1 MTRSI
6 SQLGTGPA
14 GDALPVPVTP
24 VPVAPVDSRR
34 RWVDVSTDSEGV
46 LQFEA
51 LDSASRRDFFLTRG
65 GPERVAD
72 TEDRVGRPRDAEL
85 KA

>member
-1 MTRSI
+1 MCRASDASTSAESRGEES
-6 SQLGTGPA
+6 TKA

-51 LDSASRRDFFLTRG
+51 LDSASSH
-65 GPERVAD
+65 GPR
-72 TEDRVGRPRDAEL
+72 T
-85 KA
+85 